1 MHADNSGHL
10 AAAQQRRHQEL
21 VERTSRT
28 LRRLDRE
35 GAEITFVAVAS
46 AAGVSRAFL
55 YKTPSLCE
63 EIARLRRLRPTPG
76 QRVPAAQRRSD
87 ASRDAAAVRLT
98 ADNLRLRAENRELRA
113 QNEAL
118 LGRIREVRVT

>member
-1 MHADNSGHL
+1 MHADNSRHL

-21 VERTSRT
+21 VERTSAT
-28 LRRLDRE
+28 LRRLDRD

-55 YKTPSLCE
+55 YKTPSLRE
-63 EIARLRRLRPTPG
+63 EIARLRRPRSAPG
-76 QRVPAAQRRSD
+76 QRLPAAQRRSD
-87 ASRDAAAVRLT
+87 ASKDATLVRLN
-98 ADNLRLRAENRELRA
+98 ADNRLLRAENHELRA

-118 LGRIREVRVT
+118 LGRIREARVT

>member
-1 MHADNSGHL
+1 MHADNSRHL
-10 AAAQQRRHQEL
+10 AAAQQRRRQEL
-21 VERTSRT
+21 IERTSST
-28 LRRLDRE
+28 LRRLDRD

-63 EIARLRRLRPTPG
+63 EISRLRLRRPAPG
-76 QRVPAAQRRSD
+76 ERVPAAQRRSD
-87 ASRDAAAVRLT
+87 ASKDAVAVRLT
-98 ADNLRLRAENRELRA
+98 ADNRRLRAENRELRS

-118 LGRIREVRVT
+118 LGRLREARFT